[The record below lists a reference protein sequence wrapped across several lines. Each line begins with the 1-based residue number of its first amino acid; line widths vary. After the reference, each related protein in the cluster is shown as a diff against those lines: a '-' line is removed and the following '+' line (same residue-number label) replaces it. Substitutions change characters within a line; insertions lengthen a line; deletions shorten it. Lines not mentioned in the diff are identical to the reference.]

1 MKLTGRNY
9 QIAPAGQHNA
19 VCVDFVDL
27 GMEQVEWKGTVKH
40 QHKCRIVWEL
50 EATTEDGRRF
60 VVGRKFTASLD
71 EKSALRPFLE
81 AWRGKAFTAAELKG
95 FDSENLVGV
104 GALIQIVHKTVGDR
118 TYDNVNAIMLPP
130 KGLKWLEAA
139 EADGKPVYV
148 RVKDRPAPEPAM
160 VAVAAGDPGPL
171 YPDDDDDLPF

>member
-1 MKLTGRNY
+1 AT
-9 QIAPAGQHNA
+9 
-19 VCVDFVDL
+19 
-27 GMEQVEWKGTVKH
+27 
-40 QHKCRIVWEL
+40 EL
-50 EATTEDGRRF
+50 
-60 VVGRKFTASLD
+60 S
-71 EKSALRPFLE
+71 
-81 AWRGKAFTAAELKG
+81 G

-104 GALIQIVHKTVGDR
+104 GALIQIVHKAVGDR

-171 YPDDDDDLPF
+171 YPDDDDDLPFQGEAQDRGAEGVGLADAQEAALLPVFE